1 MTAIFRIAVN
11 LLFVILCTFAVS
23 CNNDASDDDVAGEV
37 VSIAYLK
44 SQCRGDHYRIAGEY
58 AICGTVVASDWLGEL
73 YKTILVV
80 DDTAGVE
87 VAIDSHNIAGWLPI
101 YSKVKISC
109 NGLMLARVGGKIEL
123 GAVPTG
129 GFLLDN
135 IDEDIAQRIISVE
148 GIDEDFAP
156 TIKHISEI
164 GTSDIS
170 LPIRI
175 EGLRIVESERG
186 LTWCE
191 SVEGK
196 AQTTVRTAVDAD
208 GNTIAIQTLASCR
221 YALQAMPS
229 EEFSVVGVIEY
240 SNSTYTLRIINKG
253 IFYL

>member
-1 MTAIFRIAVN
+1 MTAIFRIAVKH
-11 LLFVILCTFAVS
+11 LFIILCTFAVS
-23 CNNDASDDDVAGEV
+23 CNNVAPDDAAYNV

-44 SQCRGDHYRIAGEY
+44 SQCRGDHYRIAGDY

-101 YSKVKISC
+101 YSKVRISC

-123 GAVPTG
+123 GAAPTE

-135 IDEDIAQRIISVE
+135 IDEDVARRIISIEGVE
-148 GIDEDFAP
+148 ENFTPATKRIA
-156 TIKHISEI
+156 EI
-164 GTSDIS
+164 GLSDIS
-170 LPIRI
+170 SLVRL
-175 EGLRIVESERG
+175 EGLHIIDAEQG
-186 LTWCE
+186 LAWCD
-191 SVEGK
+191 SVDGQ
-196 AQTTVRTAVDAD
+196 ARTTVRTAVDAE
-208 GNTIAIQTLASCR
+208 GRTLAIQTLASCR

-229 EEFSVVGVIEY
+229 EEFSVVGMVEY

-253 IFYL
+253 IFY